1 MKVKSSE
8 LVNTLINNL
17 WENYAIELDAVNRVY
32 QFLNKNQCN
41 PVFDHIMFRT
51 INIHTGEQPGGI
63 ASIGH
68 LAEVFGYRLVSKYAL
83 HDKLLTAAVY
93 KHEDN
98 SRLPRILVSQFEVS
112 HLSGW
117 AQKLI
122 SGMVAETSY
131 PISDNGIELLR
142 VIGEQGNLPVEAGN
156 FLLADLKGYFQR
168 PWNPPLFSDV
178 LKLNEISPYCAW
190 VLLFGNS
197 VSRFSLSVHS
207 FGFGENYNLTQVC
220 DSLKSSGI
228 SMQQIP
234 GLNGFENIRQA
245 ETVPEKTNV
254 EAIDEEGV
262 ENLRWE
268 YAGLH
273 ITERVK
279 LHENEIHEKED
290 CPLFR
295 D

>member
-1 MKVKSSE
+1 MKVKSAE

-17 WENYAIELDAVNRVY
+17 WENYTIALDVVNRAD
-32 QFLNKNQCN
+32 QFLKSRQCH

-51 INIHTGEQPGGI
+51 INTHTGEQPGGI

-68 LAEVFGYRLVSKYAL
+68 LAEILGYRQIAKYVL

-93 KHEDN
+93 KHEEN
-98 SRLPRILVSQFEVS
+98 SSLPRVLISQFEVS
-112 HLSGW
+112 HLPGW

-178 LKLNEISPYCAW
+178 QKLNEISPYCAW

-207 FGFGENYNLTQVC
+207 FGFGENYNLNQVC
-220 DSLKSSGI
+220 DNLKSIGI
-228 SMQQIP
+228 SIQQIP
-234 GLNGFENIRQA
+234 GLNGFENISQA

-254 EAIDEEGV
+254 EAIDEEGI

-273 ITERVK
+273 ITERLK
-279 LHENEIHEKED
+279 IHENEIHEKED

>member
-1 MKVKSSE
+1 
-8 LVNTLINNL
+8 
-17 WENYAIELDAVNRVY
+17 
-32 QFLNKNQCN
+32 
-41 PVFDHIMFRT
+41 
-51 INIHTGEQPGGI
+51 
-63 ASIGH
+63 
-68 LAEVFGYRLVSKYAL
+68 L

-93 KHEDN
+93 KHEEN
-98 SRLPRILVSQFEVS
+98 SKLPRILVSQFEVS
-112 HLSGW
+112 HLPGW

-122 SGMVAETSY
+122 SGIVAETSY
-131 PISDNGIELLR
+131 PLSDNGIELLQ
-142 VIGEQGNLPVEAGN
+142 VIGQQGGLPVEAGY

-168 PWNPPLFSDV
+168 PWNPPMFSDV

-197 VSRFSLSVHS
+197 VSRFSLAVQS
-207 FGFGENYNLTQVC
+207 FGAGENYGLNDVC
-220 DSLKSSGI
+220 DSLKGAGI
-228 SMQQIP
+228 SIQQIAD
-234 GLNGFENIRQA
+234 LNGYENIRQA
-245 ETVPEKTNV
+245 ETTPEKTSV

-273 ITERVK
+273 ITERLEVR
-279 LHENEIHEKED
+279 ENLKPEKED

>member
-51 INIHTGEQPGGI
+51 INTHTGEQPGGI
-63 ASIGH
+63 AGIGH
-68 LAEVFGYRLVSKYAL
+68 LAEVLGYRQIAKYAL

-93 KHEDN
+93 GQN
-98 SRLPRILVSQFEVS
+98 SNLPRILVSQFEVS
-112 HLSGW
+112 HLPGW

-122 SGMVAETSY
+122 NGMVAETPY

-178 LKLNEISPYCAW
+178 LKINEISPYCAW

-207 FGFGENYNLTQVC
+207 FGFGENYNLNQVC
-220 DSLKSSGI
+220 DSLKGI
-228 SMQQIP
+228 GIAMQQIP
-234 GLNGFENIRQA
+234 DLKGFEAIRQA

>member
-8 LVNTLINNL
+8 LINSLVNNL
-17 WENYAIELDAVNRVY
+17 WENYVIELEAVSKTDR
-32 QFLNKNQCN
+32 FLKSRQCN
-41 PVFDHIMFRT
+41 PVFDHVMFRT
-51 INIHTGEQPGGI
+51 LDTHTGEQPSGI
-63 ASIGH
+63 AGIGH
-68 LAEVFGYRLVSKYAL
+68 LAEVLGYRQITKYAF

-93 KHEDN
+93 KHEGN
-98 SRLPRILVSQFEVS
+98 SKLPRILVSQFEVN
-112 HLSGW
+112 HLPGW

-122 SGMVAETSY
+122 NGTVAETPY

-142 VIGEQGNLPVEAGN
+142 VIGQQGSLPVEAGN

-190 VLLFGNS
+190 VLLFGNT
-197 VSRFSLSVHS
+197 VSRFSVAVQS
-207 FGFGENYNLTQVC
+207 FGAGENYNLNKVC
-220 DSLKSSGI
+220 DDLKSAGI
-228 SMQQIP
+228 SIQQIP
-234 GLNGFENIRQA
+234 DLNGYENIRQA
-245 ETVPEKTNV
+245 ETPPEKTSV

-273 ITERVK
+273 ITERLGVN
-279 LHENEIHEKED
+279 ENLKPEKED
-290 CPLFR
+290 WPLFR